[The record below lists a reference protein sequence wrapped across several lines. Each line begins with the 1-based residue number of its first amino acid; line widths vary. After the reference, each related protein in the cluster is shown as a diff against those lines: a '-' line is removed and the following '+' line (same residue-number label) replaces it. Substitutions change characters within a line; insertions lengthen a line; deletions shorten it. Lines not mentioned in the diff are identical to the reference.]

1 MRIEVSVAP
10 DRPIVTVYTLSGCV
24 HCVRARRLLARR
36 GIKFREVRGD
46 GDPGFRRMLRELTGR
61 ALVPQ
66 ITIGGVPVGGASE
79 LARLDRRRV
88 LAPLAFG
95 ASFPHAVARRRCNPV
110 GLVAAPFGGTCGL
123 WRNVVEVVSRDGK
136 LVERLPVGSADQA
149 VALAAALTE
158 QKAAA

>member
-1 MRIEVSVAP
+1 MAT
-10 DRPIVTVYTLSGCV
+10 DRPAVTMYTLSGCA
-24 HCVRARRLLARR
+24 HCARARRLLARR
-36 GIKFREVRGD
+36 SIDFREVRGD

-61 ALVPQ
+61 GSVPQ

-88 LAPLAFG
+88 LVPLTRG
-95 ASFPHAVARRRCNPV
+95 ASFPMAVVGRRFNAV

-123 WRNVVEVVSRDGK
+123 WRHVVELVDRDGR
-136 LVERLPVGSADQA
+136 VIERLPAGLAGQA
-149 VALAAALTE
+149 AGLAAVLNE